1 MEGNYN
7 FASAR
12 STDVSSTAF
21 PRRFG
26 GKIVYI
32 KTQLFKMA
40 HDGAMIRAAELQA
53 KSFPEGKSSVD

>member
-1 MEGNYN
+1 MEGNDN

-12 STDVSSTAF
+12 STGARSTAF
-21 PRRFG
+21 PRRFS

-40 HDGAMIRAAELQA
+40 HDEAMIRTSELQA